1 MRFYLRPNDGCW
13 CGSTLKYKRCHKESD
28 NREWRE
34 ERKRNELHR
43 IQPGKVSPRR
53 TVPSHIAAPD
63 YALSGCPGRGNAYK
77 ILNEEELTRLRKACQ
92 AAAKVLKLVSEAIQ
106 PGITTDAL
114 DGIAHEAIVS
124 LGAYPSTLNY
134 RGFPKSI
141 CTSANEVICH
151 GIPDSRPL
159 QDGDILNIDVT
170 LFLEGMHGDTNATFA
185 VGSIDERST
194 NLIRVAHEALWQGI
208 RAVKPGLP
216 IRTIGQ
222 AIQTYAHSHGMGVV
236 SDYCGHG
243 IGDVFQTGLQIP
255 HVDDPAATTLMTPG
269 MTFTIEPMITLGSPH
284 ADHWNDGWTA
294 VTEDLART
302 AQFEHTVLV
311 TDTGAQALTLGP
323 EEPRPD

>member
-1 MRFYLRPNDGCW
+1 M
-13 CGSTLKYKRCHKESD
+13 
-28 NREWRE
+28 RE
-34 ERKRNELHR
+34 EKKRNEPTR
-43 IQPGKVSPRR
+43 IQPGTVSQRR

-63 YALSGCPGRGNAYK
+63 YAYTGRPKLGDVHK
-77 ILNEEELTRLRKACQ
+77 ILNAEELSRLRKACQ

-106 PGITTDAL
+106 PGTTTDAL
-114 DGIAHEAIVS
+114 DVLAHEAIVS

-141 CTSANEVICH
+141 CTSPNEVICH

-159 QDGDILNIDVT
+159 LDGDILNVDVT

-185 VGSIDERST
+185 VGSIDETSK
-194 NLIRVAHEALWQGI
+194 NLILAARESLWQGI

-216 IRTIGQ
+216 IRAIGQ
-222 AIQTYAHSHGMGVV
+222 AIQTYAHARGFGVV
-236 SDYCGHG
+236 SEYCGHG

-255 HVDDPAATTLMTPG
+255 HVDDASATTLMRPG

-284 ADHWNDGWTA
+284 AAHWNDGWTA

-311 TDTGAQALTLGP
+311 TETGAQVLTLGP
-323 EEPRPD
+323 DEPSQNE